1 MIKKALESLIHK
13 SKRSSQRSDA
23 MSSPEFARAQVC
35 IVSFPKSGRT
45 WLRVM
50 IGKALCDRYRLDEK
64 LILDELAVT
73 EAAGVLPTLYTH
85 DGSSNTEGH
94 HWKELAADKSPYK
107 EKKVIFL
114 LRDPRDV
121 AVSCFFQA
129 TKRKGLFEG
138 TISDF
143 VRDDHHGIRKIVTF
157 YNQWHAA
164 RATPKE
170 MLVLTYEGMKE
181 DPAGNLRRALEFIGA
196 EGISDEVIG
205 SAVEF
210 AGFDNMRKMESEG
223 KFESKKLRPKDAED
237 PESFKVRR
245 GKVGGYVD
253 YLNEA
258 DQKFCNDII
267 RELGCPF
274 FPLE

>member
-1 MIKKALESLIHK
+1 MLKAKLKALARKVSGGAIGQEPQGI
-13 SKRSSQRSDA
+13 Q
-23 MSSPEFARAQVC
+23 EFRRAKVC

-50 IGKALCDRYRLDEK
+50 IGKALCDRYAMDEK
-64 LILDELAVT
+64 LILDELTVT

-94 HWKELAADKSPYK
+94 HWNSLVANKSPYR

-129 TKRKGLFEG
+129 TKRKGLYEG

-143 VRDDHHGIRKIVTF
+143 IRDDRYGIRKIVTF
-157 YNQWHAA
+157 YNHWHAA
-164 RATPKE
+164 RDTPKA

-181 DPAGNLRRALEFIGA
+181 DPSGDLRKALEFIGA
-196 EGISDEVIG
+196 EGISDEVVG
-205 SAVEF
+205 RAVEF

-223 KFESKKLRPKDAED
+223 KFESKKLRPGDAED

-253 YLNEA
+253 YLNEE